1 MKSTRNRLRRRSILT
16 LYLQNTSRNATSR
29 NGAAQLVRACAY
41 GLSVL
46 VSARRA
52 CSVPSVPALTMNV
65 ALGKASKFA
74 LPSEGGECCASSPT
88 REAILTDVP
97 HRPVR
102 RVRLARIECEGEE
115 SAVRAFAPLEIGVRG
130 DEDSRDLVCVH
141 RGDPC
146 AERGRRRD
154 GRPGEFDADR
164 AFASKWVVAGEA
176 GSLKNWPRRD
186 VDYRRT

>member
-1 MKSTRNRLRRRSILT
+1 MKSTRNHLRRRSILT
-16 LYLQNTSRNATSR
+16 LHLQNTSRNATSR
-29 NGAAQLVRACAY
+29 NRAAQLVRACTY
-41 GLSVL
+41 DRSVL
-46 VSARRA
+46 VPARRA
-52 CSVPSVPALTMNV
+52 RLVPSVPALTMNV

-74 LPSEGGECCASSPT
+74 LPSEGGECCASSP
-88 REAILTDVP
+88 RGEAILTDVP

-102 RVRLARIECEGEE
+102 RVRLVRIEGEREE
-115 SAVRAFAPLEIGVRG
+115 SAVRALAPLEVGVRG
-130 DEDSRDLVCVH
+130 DEDSRDLVCVD

-164 AFASKWVVAGEA
+164 AFAGEWVVAGEA

-186 VDYRRT
+186 GNDRRT